1 MIESD
6 IIKIEKIDNFDNNY
20 VERELA
26 KNFAN
31 VSRWAIVEVSE
42 KDLTVSISYEM

>member
-1 MIESD
+1 MIKSD

-20 VERELA
+20 VERELV

-31 VSRWAIVEVSE
+31 VIRWAIVEVTE
-42 KDLTVSISYEM
+42 KDLTVSISYKM

>member
-1 MIESD
+1 MIQSD
-6 IIKIEKIDNFDNNY
+6 IIPFDKLDNFDNHY
-20 VERELA
+20 AERELA

-31 VSRWAIVEVSE
+31 VIRWAIVEVSE

>member
-1 MIESD
+1 MIKSD

-26 KNFAN
+26 KNFTN
-31 VSRWAIVEVSE
+31 VIRWAIVDVTE

>member
-1 MIESD
+1 MIKSD

-26 KNFAN
+26 KNFVN
-31 VSRWAIVEVSE
+31 VIRWAIVEVSE

>member
-1 MIESD
+1 MIKSD

-20 VERELA
+20 VERKLA

-31 VSRWAIVEVSE
+31 VIRWAIVAVDEDDLSVS
-42 KDLTVSISYEM
+42 VSYEM

>member
-1 MIESD
+1 MIKSD

-20 VERELA
+20 VERKLS

-31 VSRWAIVEVSE
+31 VIRWAIVEVSE

>member
-1 MIESD
+1 MIKSD

-26 KNFAN
+26 KNSAN
-31 VSRWAIVEVSE
+31 VIRWAIVEVTE

>member
-1 MIESD
+1 MIKSD

-26 KNFAN
+26 KKFAN
-31 VSRWAIVEVSE
+31 VVRWAIVEVTE